1 MQISSNHAG
10 FNFQSVYKSVVT
22 RQVVP
27 SEQALSFTQSKASNE
42 SDEKADQ
49 MNREA
54 LMLKAAQK
62 SADRTACHCESLP
75 DL

>member
-10 FNFQSVYKSVVT
+10 FNYQSVYKSVVT

-27 SEQALSFTQSKASNE
+27 AESDRSSADSKASAA

-49 MNREA
+49 MNRDA
-54 LMLKAAQK
+54 LVLKAAQK
-62 SADRTACHCESLP
+62 SADRTASHCESIP

>member
-27 SEQALSFTQSKASNE
+27 SDQALSFTQSKASSE

>member
-1 MQISSNHAG
+1 MQISSNHTG
-10 FNFQSVYKSVVT
+10 FNYQSVYKSVVT
-22 RQVVP
+22 RQLVP
-27 SEQALSFTQSKASNE
+27 VENNPSSADSKASAA

-49 MNREA
+49 MNRDA

-62 SADRTACHCESLP
+62 SADRTACQCSTIP

>member
-27 SEQALSFTQSKASNE
+27 SDQALSFTQSKASNE

>member
-27 SEQALSFTQSKASNE
+27 SDQALSSTQSKPSNE

>member
-27 SEQALSFTQSKASNE
+27 TESGLSFANANASVE

-54 LMLKAAQK
+54 LLLKAAQK
-62 SADRTACHCESLP
+62 SADRTACHCESIP

>member
-27 SEQALSFTQSKASNE
+27 SDQALSSIQSKASAE

-62 SADRTACHCESLP
+62 SADRTAWHCESLP

>member
-1 MQISSNHAG
+1 MQISSSHAG

-22 RQVVP
+22 RQSVP
-27 SEQALSFTQSKASNE
+27 AAFTPSNVSSNASAE

-49 MNREA
+49 MNRDA

-62 SADRTACHCESLP
+62 SADRTACHCESIPEL
-75 DL
+75 

>member
-22 RQVVP
+22 RQVAP
-27 SEQALSFTQSKASNE
+27 TESHLSSGNAKTSAE
-42 SDEKADQ
+42 TDEKADQ
-49 MNREA
+49 MNRDT

-62 SADRTACHCESLP
+62 SADRTACHCESIS